1 MAETSEDL
9 SFKRGDRIL
18 ILERVDSDWYKGRLR
33 DREGIFPAIFV
44 RPCPGTTA
52 AREALTLQGD
62 PKTFEMIQISF
73 PSGHAQFKLLA
84 YIWKLIHKVMQTF
97 CI

>member
-33 DREGIFPAIFV
+33 DQEGIFPAVFV

-52 AREALTLQGD
+52 AREALTCQGD
-62 PKTFEMIQISF
+62 PKAFEMIQISC
-73 PSGHAQFKLLA
+73 PSGRAPFQLFA
-84 YIWKLIHKVMQTF
+84 